1 MIYDPLVGR
10 GRLGDFRLVYLPES
24 PRKRATRHPMPPL
37 SLPGA
42 LSPGDSQ
49 HTSAKVCSV
58 PKRPERPT
66 WSEIAQDSEPP
77 SLTPQAPVRSA
88 LASINIVVA
97 CTSSLMITSALG
109 SAVTISLPYTGKDL
123 NIRKGDLQWILSA
136 YSISSVSIL
145 CNNAPPSLAYLTQ
158 ACFLLLCGRL
168 ADLYGRKFVWIIG
181 YLITG
186 TFGLSAPFARCM
198 SDSTL
203 PYFLIFF

>member
-1 MIYDPLVGR
+1 MIYDQLVRR
-10 GRLGDFRLVYLPES
+10 GRLGDFRLVCLPES
-24 PRKRATRHPMPPL
+24 PRKRAIRLPMPPL
-37 SLPGA
+37 NPPGA
-42 LSPGDSQ
+42 FSPGDSQ
-49 HTSAKVCSV
+49 YTSAKVCSV
-58 PKRPERPT
+58 SKGPERPT
-66 WSEIAQDSEPP
+66 WGEKAQDSESP

-88 LASINIVVA
+88 FASINIVVA

-109 SAVTISLPYTGKDL
+109 SAVTISLPYMGKDL

-145 CNNAPPSLAYLTQ
+145 CNSQSLAYLTQ

-168 ADLYGRKFVWIIG
+168 ADLYGRKFVWLIG

-186 TFGLSAPFARCM
+186 IFGLSASFARCM

-203 PYFLIFF
+203 HYFLSFF

>member
-1 MIYDPLVGR
+1 
-10 GRLGDFRLVYLPES
+10 
-24 PRKRATRHPMPPL
+24 MPPL
-37 SLPGA
+37 SSPCA
-42 LSPGDSQ
+42 LSPGDSLC
-49 HTSAKVCSV
+49 TNVKVCSV
-58 PKRPERPT
+58 SKGLERPA
-66 WSEIAQDSEPP
+66 SGEKAQDSEPP

-109 SAVTISLPYTGKDL
+109 SAVTISLPYMGKDL

-145 CNNAPPSLAYLTQ
+145 CNNASPSLAYFTQ

-186 TFGLSAPFARCM
+186 TFGLSASFARCT
-198 SDSTL
+198 SDLTL
-203 PYFLIFF
+203 TSY